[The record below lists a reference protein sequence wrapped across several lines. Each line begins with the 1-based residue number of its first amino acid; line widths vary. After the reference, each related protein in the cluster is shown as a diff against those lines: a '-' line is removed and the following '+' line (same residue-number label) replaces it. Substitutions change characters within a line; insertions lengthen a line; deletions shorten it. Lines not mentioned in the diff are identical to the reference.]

1 MSKIQFYVD
10 ENSKTGTHS
19 FFAKTKPYQ
28 RLEFDEVA
36 ESACQGTSIEPEIM
50 KSAVALYM
58 KKAKELLMQ
67 GNRVCLGDKFITLVP
82 SVRCSVKDEL
92 NADGSV
98 KTKATASMVRPSK
111 KDAII
116 GATVSTVFS
125 DDFRNSVNFQRV
137 DKAGNVI
144 NDGEED
150 VDTSGD
156 GTGSEPGTRSGGTTN
171 PSGSGSASSG
181 SGSND

>member
-10 ENSKTGTHS
+10 ENIKTGTHS

-50 KSAVALYM
+50 KSAVDLYM
-58 KKAKELLMQ
+58 KKAQELLKQ
-67 GNRVCLGDKFITLVP
+67 GNRVALGDKFITLVP
-82 SVRCSVKDEL
+82 SVKCSVKDTL
-92 NADGSV
+92 NQDGTV
-98 KTKATASMVRPSK
+98 KTAATAAMVKPQK

-125 DDFRNSVNFQRV
+125 DEFRQSVQWQRI
-137 DKAGNVI
+137 DKQGNVLP
-144 NDGEED
+144 DSGEET
-150 VDTSGD
+150 VDT
-156 GTGSEPGTRSGGTTN
+156 GTDDQQGGGEGGESTDPN
-171 PSGSGSASSG
+171 E
-181 SGSND
+181 